1 VNAPKD
7 IPEVSGVTR
16 NHIDLI
22 AAVIDNA
29 RLFTCRAPQMRGQM
43 QPLWACR

>member
-1 VNAPKD
+1 MSGGDAHRAEVVNAPKD

-22 AAVIDNA
+22 AAETGLHP
-29 RLFTCRAPQMRGQM
+29 RRA
-43 QPLWACR
+43 AS